1 MEKKFAISKLLIEM
15 IRKFLKETKQGKKLS
30 VICVEGYRRRDV
42 RGHDIQIA
50 LSNIPE
56 KKFQVSYEPFAVRN
70 NENVKLVEK
79 ILYELK
85 VDMLIMTPDEW
96 KEFGK
101 VTKDSFKKYKKGED
115 QDLDEF
121 KLIMSE

>member
-115 QDLDEF
+115 KDLDEF

>member
-1 MEKKFAISKLLIEM
+1 M

-56 KKFQVSYEPFAVRN
+56 KKFQVSGESFDVRN
-70 NENVKLVEK
+70 NENVELVEK

-115 QDLDEF
+115 KDLDEF